1 MIKALLIDDEPLAR
15 SILLEYLIDFPE
27 IQIVKECN
35 DGFEAAKA
43 IAEFEPDLIFL
54 DIQMPKITGFE
65 LLELL
70 EDPPAV
76 IFTTAYEEFAIKA
89 FEQHAIDYLLK
100 PISKPRFTKAVQKFL
115 EQNNKTNSSYQ
126 EKTKSLIQEISKA
139 NHYID
144 RVLVRT
150 GNNIKIIPVSKINY
164 LAADDDYVCIYTD
177 EGSSLKKN
185 TLSYFEQN
193 LDEKEFVRVHRSFI
207 VRINQVIRIE
217 PYDKDGHKVILKD
230 KTSISVSKS
239 GYSKLKKALEG

>member
-1 MIKALLIDDEPLAR
+1 MIKALIIDDEPLAR

-27 IQIVKECN
+27 IQVMKECN

-76 IFTTAYEEFAIKA
+76 IFTTAYEEFAIQA

-100 PISKPRFTKAVQKFL
+100 PISKARFIKAIQKFIA
-115 EQNNKTNSSYQ
+115 QNNTNSSYK
-126 EKTKSLIQEISKA
+126 EKTKSFIQKVTE
-139 NHYID
+139 NDRHID

-150 GNNIKIIPVSKINY
+150 GNNIKIIPVGKINY
-164 LAADDDYVCIYTD
+164 LAADDDYVCIHTD